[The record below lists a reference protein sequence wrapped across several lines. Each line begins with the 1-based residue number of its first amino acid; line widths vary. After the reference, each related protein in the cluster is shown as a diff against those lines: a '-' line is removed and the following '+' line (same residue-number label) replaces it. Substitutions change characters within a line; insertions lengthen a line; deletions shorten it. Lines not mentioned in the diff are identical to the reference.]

1 MDKET
6 VNNVKI
12 TALAEKM
19 RASANNNTL
28 EKDASVFHME
38 AVDLGLNDEQFNLM
52 VAEAK
57 RRSANDRDTQS
68 FIKKYKV
75 PILIVLVAI
84 IVLELFL
91 PIGIGWKIA
100 LILLTLVLGV
110 VLLASVI
117 VKSRKK

>member
-1 MDKET
+1 MKS
-6 VNNVKI
+6 N
-12 TALAEKM
+12 
-19 RASANNNTL
+19 
-28 EKDASVFHME
+28 VFHLE

-75 PILIVLVAI
+75 PILIVLIAI

-91 PIGIGWKIA
+91 PMSIGWKIA